1 MFIQI
6 QDGQPVGHAVVE
18 DNLRVLFPHH
28 VFPKLITPADVEPFG
43 FGIYEFT
50 QIPPDR
56 YPNKIIETTPVLRE
70 NGIWYQAWSEVE
82 MTAEE
87 QEVATTQEANQMRT
101 QRNFRL
107 MQSDWSQLPDAKI
120 TAEKKTEWV
129 TYRQA
134 LRDITDQAGFPWTIT
149 WPTQPSE

>member
-1 MFIQI
+1 
-6 QDGQPVGHAVVE
+6 
-18 DNLRVLFPHH
+18 
-28 VFPKLITPADVEPFG
+28 
-43 FGIYEFT
+43 
-50 QIPPDR
+50 
-56 YPNKIIETTPVLRE
+56 
-70 NGIWYQAWSEVE
+70 

-87 QEVATTQEANQMRT
+87 QEVATTQEANQIRT